1 MEDTRTYN
9 LVRNILHSPTQNTE
23 AAHIFI
29 SLDSSTEYGVL
40 VAAKIHLPPQ
50 PSPKKKKKQTVT
62 KTSLDQTSLE
72 TLTQSKQEEEA
83 RAFCVCLLDNIL
95 FTARLPFL
103 DKSLLHTAL
112 GVLVLFFGLLQ
123 F

>member
-29 SLDSSTEYGVL
+29 SLDSSTEYVVL

-50 PSPKKKKKQTVT
+50 PSPKKKNQTVT

-95 FTARLPFL
+95 FTACLPFL

-112 GVLVLFFGLLQ
+112 GVLVLFFGRLQ